1 MHECWNSY
9 EPVGIPGEGKDIALP
24 PAGRIE
30 EAFLSELT
38 RFVTREIGP
47 QIAQIG
53 AELKQAQD
61 KAKLH
66 HRIGVLYGRYGLMDK
81 AHTAFEAAVAQR
93 EFAPALMNLGNV
105 LFLERRGDDA
115 KRAADANCAKE
126 VVLWQE

>member
-1 MHECWNSY
+1 VHECWNSY
-9 EPVGIPGEGKDIALP
+9 EPVGFPGEGKDIALP

-30 EAFLSELT
+30 EAFLSELA

-66 HRIGVLYGRYGLMDK
+66 NRIGVLYGRYGLMDK
-81 AHTAFEAAVAQR
+81 ARTAFEAAVAQR